1 MQLRYVNMRLPII
14 AMFLSITAFTFIV
27 PIDSTQAQSGMG
39 NGMRPEGMRPEGMRP
54 EGMRPEGM
62 RPEGM
67 RPGGMR
73 PEGMRPEGMR
83 PGGKGTTED
92 TEIIKNL
99 ED

>member
-39 NGMRPEGMRPEGMRP
+39 NGI
-54 EGMRPEGM
+54 
-62 RPEGM
+62 
-67 RPGGMR
+67 RPG
-73 PEGMRPEGMR
+73 GMRPEGMR

>member
-1 MQLRYVNMRLPII
+1 
-14 AMFLSITAFTFIV
+14 
-27 PIDSTQAQSGMG
+27 
-39 NGMRPEGMRPEGMRP
+39 MRPE
-54 EGMRPEGM
+54 
-62 RPEGM
+62 
-67 RPGGMR
+67 GMR

>member
-39 NGMRPEGMRPEGMRP
+39 NGIRPGGMRPEGI
-54 EGMRPEGM
+54 
-62 RPEGM
+62 

>member
-39 NGMRPEGMRPEGMRP
+39 NGI
-54 EGMRPEGM
+54 
-62 RPEGM
+62 

-73 PEGMRPEGMR
+73 PEGMRPE
-83 PGGKGTTED
+83 GKGTTED